1 MIISIPEKVNT
12 VLQTLQERGYEAY
25 VVGGCVRD
33 SVLGI
38 TPKDWDITTNAS
50 PLEVKACFARTVDT
64 GLQHGTV
71 TVLLDGDSYEVTTY
85 RIDGVYED
93 GRHPSSVSFT
103 RSLSEDLRRRDF
115 TINAMAYSPQA
126 GLVDLFDG
134 LGDIRRGLIR
144 AVGEPA
150 ARFSEDALRMLR
162 AVRFSARLNYEIEEE
177 TRCAIRL
184 LAPTL
189 NLISAERIR
198 EELMGILLSPHPE
211 KLADAAKFGMT
222 AVFLPELDRCFETP
236 QNHPHHCLNVGE
248 HILRSVQAARPDRIL
263 RLTMLFHDIGKPLCH
278 TRDEAGLDHFRG
290 HAEAGMELTRQ
301 IMTRLKFD
309 RDSIE
314 KVSRLVRWHDLRPEM
329 TPRAMRRAMV
339 KVGPDLFPLLL
350 EAKAADLAAQ
360 SSYKVQ
366 EKQAQL
372 HQWEELYREVRE
384 SRCALSLKDLAVSGR
399 DLIAEGIT
407 PGVQIGNILGAMLED
422 VLDHPEHNTKEYL
435 LSAHVRKQNNT

>member
-134 LGDIRRGLIR
+134 LGDR
-144 AVGEPA
+144 
-150 ARFSEDALRMLR
+150 
-162 AVRFSARLNYEIEEE
+162 
-177 TRCAIRL
+177 
-184 LAPTL
+184 
-189 NLISAERIR
+189 
-198 EELMGILLSPHPE
+198 
-211 KLADAAKFGMT
+211 K
-222 AVFLPELDRCFETP
+222 
-236 QNHPHHCLNVGE
+236 
-248 HILRSVQAARPDRIL
+248 SV
-263 RLTMLFHDIGKPLCH
+263 
-278 TRDEAGLDHFRG
+278 
-290 HAEAGMELTRQ
+290 
-301 IMTRLKFD
+301 
-309 RDSIE
+309 
-314 KVSRLVRWHDLRPEM
+314 V
-329 TPRAMRRAMV
+329 
-339 KVGPDLFPLLL
+339 
-350 EAKAADLAAQ
+350 
-360 SSYKVQ
+360 
-366 EKQAQL
+366 
-372 HQWEELYREVRE
+372 
-384 SRCALSLKDLAVSGR
+384 
-399 DLIAEGIT
+399 
-407 PGVQIGNILGAMLED
+407 
-422 VLDHPEHNTKEYL
+422 
-435 LSAHVRKQNNT
+435 